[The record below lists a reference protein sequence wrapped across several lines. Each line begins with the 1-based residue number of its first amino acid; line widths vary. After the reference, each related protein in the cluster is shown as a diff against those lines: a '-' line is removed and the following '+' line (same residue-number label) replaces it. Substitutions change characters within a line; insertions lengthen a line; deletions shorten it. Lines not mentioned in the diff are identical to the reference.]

1 MSAIDKPSPDLIQKA
16 AYSARWAALAR
27 GNVDPGTLGTWDRTL
42 PRTDR
47 ILVPIDV
54 QAFVSAAV
62 NPEPVVPV
70 SGTKK
75 EPGPFD
81 GGAPLPAGVHLHWA
95 MPDAL
100 LRGRHDQ
107 ATSNIALPALPDR
120 WVVLRTVL
128 PATWHTAH
136 VKGWIVDATSGQVL
150 PLETFS
156 GTVPDGGMKFDRLDG
171 AAGGT
176 LMWSA
181 TYAGA
186 ANRFAIHDPLDDL
199 PAVIAAA
206 NGELYGGRA
215 VYTVAGWWS
224 DPASDPLAG
233 ALGPTMLDARL
244 TDLGWYVNPDAAPD
258 TAPVPDPRVTRLR
271 EGMGMRSPAEA
282 PPVTTF
288 STAGTSHDTYTATTQ
303 YAGLPLDNV
312 LGVYVGPTLPSYHCL
327 LHGSVLGVTIDGSPK
342 AADDRPAS
350 ATLGAAMGL
359 DIDDAAAA
367 FAEPG
372 LGLGADQR
380 LTAERLV
387 AAFTGDLLS
396 RLGSPDGLADLAD
409 REHDEPFWSFAGT
422 PLPNAR
428 SDRLRAD
435 DSVPL
440 GPTRVGRKGRASAA
454 SQARSYLETIIVS
467 EARGYSRGGVLPLA
481 SGNTAGDSP
490 VRKAMAHTAATAQ
503 GQPPPAPGAS
513 REVARPAPR
522 MFRPAPAILGLRG
535 AKPNARHHGDGL
547 FDDSGR
553 LRCRYPGE
561 VVTGVGGV
569 VSGPAVVPTLGSGA
583 IPGEVLPV
591 VREAVVLDPY
601 STGWLAA
608 AGATST
614 APYELLLTRLNGEA
628 VRLYGT
634 TGTYDGSGVG
644 MALEHLSAAAPH
656 VAAASAWPGA
666 TSRAKFLAGQVAA
679 ELARFSIIAGTT
691 PSPVALTT
699 WRQPWVP
706 LWVEWQVRL
715 DGTDQMTGWDLVDL
729 DVART
734 QDAPAGTVSRAVA
747 GRSPLTTGVGTALTE
762 GIKRWLADETQR
774 DLTVPSTSQLSDADE
789 ATLGTLADL
798 LVPLDVTSASLDGVR
813 ESLLGIDYV
822 GQIVRTVGADGKT
835 YPTASGIPIPLF
847 GGTMTI
853 EQVRLVDAF
862 GRTVDVPV
870 GTVPTTSRLEVAGQP
885 ATMIQPA
892 RLQHGGRWL
901 LRLVDPGYSLSAD
914 PLAAPEAY
922 VDQIAAAVA
931 VNPVSGFLLPDHI
944 DEALEV
950 FDVSGSPLG
959 QLSND
964 PISSAV
970 GWEPAPGR
978 PLPPDAGP
986 LADIPPAAQHAALFA
1001 AGVVRADVAA
1011 RHSDSP
1017 PASSAL
1023 TALLRAVDTTLWS
1036 VDTFAALGSPSI
1048 AGLVGRPIAV
1058 VAATMR
1064 LDAPD
1069 DVDEVEVTQP
1079 GGADGRRASFAA
1091 GLAGRRF
1098 PVRLGDLARSDDSLL
1113 GFFVGDDY
1121 VHLHVVDKAVAALAL
1136 DTGRHRGQLGLL
1148 GQVAVPPTL
1157 PLDHPYLALEDTLW
1171 VEVGQVVRLTLLML
1185 PAGKVHLTSGILPR
1199 KALALAD
1206 DWVTPGLQAM
1216 VPSVRVG
1223 PVLVDPAEIRLPKV
1237 ASLGKDQLFT
1247 RRTGPLTWRDDPI
1260 LAASQAALLPRLP
1273 HEAQEGYVR
1282 VAPAPAPPGSTS

>member
-1 MSAIDKPSPDLIQKA
+1 MSAIDKPGPDLLQQA
-16 AYSARWAALAR
+16 TYSARWAALAR
-27 GNVDPGTLGTWDRTL
+27 GRVDPGTLGTWDRTL
-42 PRTDR
+42 PRTER
-47 ILVPIDV
+47 ILVPVDV
-54 QAFVSAAV
+54 QAFVSAAA

-70 SGTKK
+70 SGTKN
-75 EPGPFD
+75 EPVPFD
-81 GGAPLPAGVHLHWA
+81 GGAALSAGVHLHWA

-100 LRGRHDQ
+100 LRGQHDE

-120 WVVLRTVL
+120 WVVIRTVL
-128 PATWHTAH
+128 PTTWHTAH
-136 VKGWIVDATSGQVL
+136 VKGWILDAVSGQVL

-156 GTVPDGGMKFDRLDG
+156 GTVPDGGLKFDRLDG

-176 LMWSA
+176 LLWSA

-186 ANRFAIHDPLDDL
+186 VNRFAVHDPLDDL
-199 PAVIAAA
+199 PALIDATK
-206 NGELYGGRA
+206 GKLYGGRA

-233 ALGPTMLDARL
+233 ALGPAMLDDRL
-244 TDLGWYVNPDAAPD
+244 TGLGWYVNPDAAPD
-258 TAPVPDPRVTRLR
+258 TTPVPDPRVARLQ
-271 EGMGMRSPAEA
+271 EGMGMRSPAEV
-282 PPVTTF
+282 PPVTTY
-288 STAGTSHDTYTATTQ
+288 SKAGTTHDTYTATAQ
-303 YAGLPLDNV
+303 YAGLPLDDV
-312 LGVYVGPTLPSYHCL
+312 RDVFVGPALPSYHCL
-327 LHGSVLGVTIDGSPK
+327 LHGSVLGVPIDGSTGG
-342 AADDRPAS
+342 ADDRPDN

-359 DIDDAAAA
+359 DVDDVAAA

-409 REHDEPFWSFAGT
+409 REHDEPFWSFVGA

-428 SDRLRAD
+428 ADRLRAD

-454 SQARSYLETIIVS
+454 GQATSYLETRIVS
-467 EARGYSRGGVLPLA
+467 GAKVYSRGGVLPL
-481 SGNTAGDSP
+481 
-490 VRKAMAHTAATAQ
+490 TAAKQAAEGPVGDTEAHVTATGQ

-513 REVARPAPR
+513 REVTRPAPR

-561 VVTGVGGV
+561 VVPGLDGV
-569 VSGPAVVPTLGSGA
+569 VSGAAVVPTLGSGA
-583 IPGEVLPV
+583 IPDEVLPV

-601 STGWLAA
+601 STGWLA
-608 AGATST
+608 GNGSTST
-614 APYELLLTRLNGEA
+614 APREMLLTRLNGEA

-644 MALEHLSAAAPH
+644 MALEHLSAAGPR
-656 VAAASAWPGA
+656 VAATGWPGR
-666 TSRAKFLAGQVAA
+666 TSQDKFLAGQVAA
-679 ELARFSIIAGTT
+679 ELSRFAVVAGTT
-691 PSPVALTT
+691 PSPVALTP

-729 DVART
+729 DVTRT
-734 QDAPAGTVSRAVA
+734 PDAPPGTVSRTVA
-747 GRSPLTTGVGTALTE
+747 GRSPLTTGVGTTLTE
-762 GIKRWLADETQR
+762 GIKRWLADEGQR
-774 DLTVPSTSQLSDADE
+774 DLTVPSTSQLSEADE
-789 ATLGTLADL
+789 ATLGALADL
-798 LVPLDVTSASLDGVR
+798 LVPLDVTSASLDGVG
-813 ESLLGIDYV
+813 ENLLGIDYV

-835 YPTASGIPIPLF
+835 YPTASGIPVPLF

-870 GTVPTTSRLEVAGQP
+870 GTVPTASRLEVAGQP

-901 LRLVDPGYSLSAD
+901 FRLVDPGYSLSAD

-922 VDQIAAAVA
+922 VDQVAPSIA

-950 FDVSGSPLG
+950 FDVSGNPLG
-959 QLSND
+959 QLSHD
-964 PISSAV
+964 PISNAV
-970 GWEPAPGR
+970 QWEPAPGR

-986 LADIPPAAQHAALFA
+986 LADTRPAAQHAALFA
-1001 AGVVRADVAA
+1001 AGVVRADVAG
-1011 RHSDSP
+1011 RHADSP
-1017 PASSAL
+1017 PESSAL
-1023 TALLRAVDTTLWS
+1023 TALLRAVDTTLWA
-1036 VDTFAALGSPSI
+1036 VDTFAALGSPSV

-1058 VAATMR
+1058 VRATMR

-1069 DVDEVEVTQP
+1069 DVEEVDVTNP
-1079 GGADGRRASFAA
+1079 GGPDGRRAAFAA

-1113 GFFVGDDY
+1113 GFFVDDDY
-1121 VHLHVVDKAVAALAL
+1121 AHLHVVDKAVAAVAL

-1148 GQVAVPPTL
+1148 GKVAVPSTE

-1171 VEVGQVVRLTLLML
+1171 VEAGQVVRLTLLML

-1206 DWVTPGLQAM
+1206 DWVTPGLQTM

-1237 ASLGKDQLFT
+1237 ASLGKDQVFT

-1282 VAPAPAPPGSTS
+1282 VAPAPALPEGTP